1 MRLEELKKGF
11 WGYRK
16 EPVFQY
22 LTQIEDAC
30 AQKLRE
36 REEQMEALRRQSQER
51 IQALEEKLQDPEVA
65 TDYEAVTTTSQE
77 IADLHEKGE
86 SLLLEW
92 TQLSEELE
100 ELEQAAGQER

>member
-30 AQKLRE
+30 ARKLRE

-51 IQALEEKLQDPEVA
+51 IQALE
-65 TDYEAVTTTSQE
+65 QE
-77 IADLHEKGE
+77 LLADTLLMLSPLVSG
-86 SLLLEW
+86 LLE
-92 TQLSEELE
+92 
-100 ELEQAAGQER
+100 